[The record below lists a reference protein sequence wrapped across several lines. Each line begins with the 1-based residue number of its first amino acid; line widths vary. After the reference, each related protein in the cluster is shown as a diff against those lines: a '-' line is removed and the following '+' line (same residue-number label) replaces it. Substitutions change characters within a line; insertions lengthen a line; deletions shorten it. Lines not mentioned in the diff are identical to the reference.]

1 MCGKML
7 PKHSNATSWGRKK
20 PAFSEGQTTMGC
32 SQHKGRG
39 MERKT
44 RATRQGPQVLLRG
57 QLETIQGFKA
67 EERPCLI
74 YISKRLLSC
83 LTFEMIFEICLES
96 TGRI

>member
-1 MCGKML
+1 ML
-7 PKHSNATSWGRKK
+7 PKYNIATPWGRKK

-32 SQHKGRG
+32 SQCKVGG
-39 MERKT
+39 MELKT
-44 RATRQGPQVLLRG
+44 RAARQGPQILLRG

-83 LTFEMIFEICLES
+83 LTFEMIFEMCLES